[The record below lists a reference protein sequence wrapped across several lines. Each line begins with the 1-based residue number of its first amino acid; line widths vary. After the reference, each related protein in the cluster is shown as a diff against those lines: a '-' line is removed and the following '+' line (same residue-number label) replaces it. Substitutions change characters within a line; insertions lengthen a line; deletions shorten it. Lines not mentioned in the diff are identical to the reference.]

1 MTKRTYDEMQNLQ
14 QAYAEDAEAELNK
27 IADDKAAELKK
38 MADAKAAEDA
48 KAELK
53 KIAEDKAV
61 ELKKTW
67 YTRKAAKIQKIA
79 EARASTWT
87 SRDPATGAIWP
98 HLRQAAELKKSA
110 DAKAAELKKD
120 AKEKESADAK
130 DAELKKI
137 ADDNAAEEKEIA
149 ALVEDAKAQYIKK
162 IDDAKA
168 AELKKKADTM
178 YMVSAICRCQCCEDA
193 EAELKKICNDKAAEQ
208 EDAYQKACVYESH
221 ARMHSLGKLTNCR
234 ICKERMQL
242 SASGINICA
251 SCIPGTMTGSSTG
264 SSKW

>member
-1 MTKRTYDEMQNLQ
+1 MTKRTYDDAELMMMPDLLNP
-14 QAYAEDAEAELNK
+14 YEDAEAELQKIAEAELDKAAELKK

-38 MADAKAAEDA
+38 IADA

-53 KIAEDKAV
+53 NAKAE
-61 ELKKTW
+61 LS
-67 YTRKAAKIQKIA
+67 RMQN
-79 EARASTWT
+79 ARASTWT
-87 SRDPATGAIWP
+87 GHDPATGAIWP
-98 HLRQAAELKKSA
+98 HLRPAAELKKSA

-120 AKEKESADAK
+120 AKT
-130 DAELKKI
+130 ELKKI
-137 ADDNAAEEKEIA
+137 ADDKAAEEKEIA
-149 ALVEDAKAQYIKK
+149 ALVEDAKAQYIQK
-162 IDDAKA
+162 IEYAKA

-193 EAELKKICNDKAAEQ
+193 KAELKLICNDKAAEQ
-208 EDAYQKACVYESH
+208 EDAYHKACVYESH

-242 SASGINICA
+242 GISGINICA
-251 SCIPGTMTGSSTG
+251 GCNQGTMTGSSTG

>member
-1 MTKRTYDEMQNLQ
+1 MQNLQ
-14 QAYAEDAEAELNK
+14 QGCRDAESAIAIADAKAAEDAKAELKK

-48 KAELK
+48 KSELK

-79 EARASTWT
+79 DARASTWT

-98 HLRQAAELKKSA
+98 HLRPAAELKKSA

-120 AKEKESADAK
+120 AK
-130 DAELKKI
+130 AELKKI
-137 ADDNAAEEKEIA
+137 ADDKAAEEKEIA
-149 ALVEDAKAQYIKK
+149 ALVEDAKAQYIQK
-162 IDDAKA
+162 IEYAKA

-193 EAELKKICNDKAAEQ
+193 KSELKLICNDKAAEQ
-208 EDAYQKACVYESH
+208 EDAYHKACVYESH

-242 SASGINICA
+242 GISGINICA
-251 SCIPGTMTGSSTG
+251 GCNQGTMTGSSTG

>member
-1 MTKRTYDEMQNLQ
+1 MTKRTYDDAELMMMPDLLNP
-14 QAYAEDAEAELNK
+14 YEDAEAELKK

-38 MADAKAAEDA
+38 IADDKAAELKKIADAKAAEDA

-53 KIAEDKAV
+53 KIAD
-61 ELKKTW
+61 
-67 YTRKAAKIQKIA
+67 
-79 EARASTWT
+79 ARASTWT
-87 SRDPATGAIWP
+87 SHDPATGAIWP
-98 HLRQAAELKKSA
+98 HLRPAAELKKSA

-120 AKEKESADAK
+120 AKT
-130 DAELKKI
+130 ELKKI
-137 ADDNAAEEKEIA
+137 ADDKAAEEKEIA
-149 ALVEDAKAQYIKK
+149 ALVEDAKAQLKK
-162 IDDAKA
+162 IADAKA

-193 EAELKKICNDKAAEQ
+193 KAELKLICNDKAAEQ
-208 EDAYQKACVYESH
+208 EHAYQKACVYESH

-242 SASGINICA
+242 GISGINICA
-251 SCIPGTMTGSSTG
+251 GCNQGTMTGSSTG